1 MAQKAARTRA
11 QSENSTTQSDL
22 GSVSEQI
29 AALAYSLWQERGC
42 PEGNPEE
49 DWFKAEQEIRV
60 KQESQS
66 EIVSAL
72 SRVRRNRRVTEAARA

>member
-1 MAQKAARTRA
+1 
-11 QSENSTTQSDL
+11 
-22 GSVSEQI
+22 VSEQI
-29 AALAYSLWQERGC
+29 ASLAYSLWQERGC

-72 SRVRRNRRVTEAARA
+72 SRVRRSRRVTQAAQA